1 MKRLLVIA
9 TLAAAPALAQT
20 TDLGAIDLAVA
31 GFTGAQIGQ
40 PGGAVQPVDRRMRLR
55 TCAVP
60 LGLGWYGA
68 RRQTVEVTCPV
79 PGGWR
84 IYVPLRGEAS
94 TALAQPM
101 IERGDTVTIIVSS
114 EGFAVSQPG
123 EAMEP
128 GAFGAWIKVRTLGAK
143 AEPMRARVLRPG
155 AVGIELP

>member
-1 MKRLLVIA
+1 MKHILLFA
-9 TLAAAPALAQT
+9 ALAAAPALAQT
-20 TDLGAIDLAVA
+20 TDLGAIDFAVA

-55 TCAVP
+55 ACAVP

-68 RRQTVEVTCPV
+68 RRDTVEVTCPV

-84 IYVPLRGEAS
+84 IYVPLRGEA
-94 TALAQPM
+94 AVAAAPLV
-101 IERGDTVTIIVSS
+101 ERGDTVTITVSS
-114 EGFAVSQPG
+114 DGFAVSQPG
-123 EAMEP
+123 EAMES
-128 GAFGAWIKVRTLGAK
+128 GALGARIKVRPLGAK